1 MLGIR
6 LKESATAIALTILGR
21 RLKGGIV
28 TDVQQLAD
36 AFWQMNRAALRIH
49 EIFNR
54 NPALAENLP
63 LRPLVLDTDE
73 FADECRLLAEYY
85 EKPAR

>member
-1 MLGIR
+1 M
-6 LKESATAIALTILGR
+6 
-21 RLKGGIV
+21 
-28 TDVQQLAD
+28 TDEQQLAD
-36 AFWQMNRAALRIH
+36 AFWQMNRAALRIN

-54 NPALAENLP
+54 NHAFAEDLP
-63 LRPLVLDTDE
+63 LRPLVLDADE